1 METTVKTIQ
10 IFDPSLCCSTG
21 VCGAEVDQE
30 LVRFAADAAWAREQ
44 GIQVDRINLAQQ
56 PLEFANN
63 PLVTAVLQSSGD
75 KGLPLT
81 LVDGVIRC
89 VARYPS
95 RAELTEWAD
104 SSALNSIPIKEA
116 ATSVCCGPT
125 SGATKSGSG
134 CC

>member
-1 METTVKTIQ
+1 MKTIQ

-21 VCGAEVDQE
+21 VCGTEVDQE

-63 PLVTAVLQSSGD
+63 PLVKAVLQSSGE

-81 LVDGVIRC
+81 LVDGIIRC
-89 VARYPS
+89 GARYPT
-95 RAELTEWAD
+95 RAELTAWAG
-104 SSALNSIPIKEA
+104 SSTLKSIPIKEA
-116 ATSVCCGPT
+116 VTSGCCGPA
-125 SGATKSGSG
+125 SGVTKSGSG